1 MIDLIWKKK
10 ANQKSHTNNSLFI
23 HDTKWNNYPSFV
35 KLEEIGIDAY
45 RNLCSGI
52 IFSKLDE
59 IAWILNLRGNDIN
72 YNPLFKSYLFVY
84 LDCLNDY
91 DDDDHFV
98 VKFNLYID
106 ESKINLGISQYIKSL
121 NGSIKPYDSVF

>member
-59 IAWILNLRGNDIN
+59 IACKLFYNNKKRKFMKNYHTHNNKNKNKTKND
-72 YNPLFKSYLFVY
+72 
-84 LDCLNDY
+84 
-91 DDDDHFV
+91 
-98 VKFNLYID
+98 
-106 ESKINLGISQYIKSL
+106 
-121 NGSIKPYDSVF
+121 